1 MDKYIILG
9 GGIAG
14 LATAIQLVNAGKKV
28 ELFEKSAKNQAQ
40 GHAFILMPNGLNA
53 LKKIGVHEAVLNA
66 AHPIDNFQLHSPE
79 GTLQTQ
85 QKLSGALGIRRG
97 VLVKILTNALP
108 ANFVQY
114 EKGFSHFEKDPN
126 GVIEKAVF
134 SDGTKCEGTV
144 FIGADG
150 IWSKTRKTVCS
161 DFSLSPVRIREIVS
175 VIKAPELVREYAGT
189 FIKIIRKSGGIAV
202 GMLPCDESHLVWFIQ
217 YDSQHPHLLD
227 SPLMEQKQRLFQL
240 TRNWCHPI
248 PRLIEKTD
256 FHKSYT
262 WHTTDMNPIPN
273 YHQKNLVLIG
283 DAAHV
288 LLTLTSQG
296 VSSALEDAICLTDLI
311 NQPNEKPKVEIFN
324 AFSHLRKIRMEEY
337 FQLGRDLREQFL
349 FPMQN
354 IQKMDMPLIY
364 SEA

>member
-14 LATAIQLVNAGKKV
+14 LATAIQLLNKGKSV
-28 ELFEKSAKNQAQ
+28 ELFEKSPKNQAQ
-40 GHAFILMPNGLNA
+40 GHAFILMPNGLAA
-53 LKKIGVHEAVLNA
+53 LEKIGVKEAVLKV
-66 AHPIDNFQLHSPE
+66 AHPITNFQLHNTE
-79 GTLQTQ
+79 GVLETQ
-85 QKLSGALGIRRG
+85 QHLSCALGIRRG
-97 VLVKILTNALP
+97 VLVDILTKALP
-108 ANFVQY
+108 VNFTQH
-114 EKGFSHFEKDPN
+114 EKAFSHFEKDGN
-126 GVIEKAVF
+126 GYIEKAVF
-134 SDGTKCEGTV
+134 TDGTKCAGNV

-150 IWSKTRKTVCS
+150 IWSKARKTVCS

-175 VIKAPELVREYAGT
+175 VIKAPKLVEEFNGT
-189 FIKIIRKSGGIAV
+189 FIKVIRKSGGMAV
-202 GMLPCDESHLVWFIQ
+202 GMLPCDDQHLVWFIQ

-227 SPLMEQKQRLFQL
+227 TPLAEQKRRLFQM

-248 PRLIEKTD
+248 PRLVAKTD
-256 FHKSYT
+256 FQKSYT
-262 WHTTDMNPIPN
+262 WHTIDMHPIPN
-273 YHQKNLVLIG
+273 FHRKNLVLIG

-311 NQPNEKPKVEIFN
+311 NQSTDKFE
-324 AFSHLRKIRMEEY
+324 FSVLDRFSNLRRERMEEY
-337 FQLGRDLREQFL
+337 FHLGRDLREQFL

>member
-9 GGIAG
+9 GVIAG
-14 LATAIQLVNAGKKV
+14 LATAIQLINAGKKV
-28 ELFEKSAKNQAQ
+28 ELYEKSAKNQSQ
-40 GHAFILMPNGLNA
+40 GHAFILMPNGLDA
-53 LKKIGVHEAVLNA
+53 LKRIGVKDAVLRL
-66 AHPIDNFQLHSPE
+66 AHPIDNFQLHNPE
-79 GTLQTQ
+79 GDLENQ
-85 QKLSGALGIRRG
+85 QKLPGALGIRRG
-97 VLVKILTNALP
+97 VLVNILTNALP
-108 ANFVQY
+108 ANFIQY
-114 EKGFSHFEKDPN
+114 EKGFSHFEKDLN

-134 SDGTKCEGTV
+134 SDGTKCSGTV

-150 IWSKTRKTVCS
+150 IWSKARKTVYS

-175 VIKAPELVREYAGT
+175 VIKAPELVKEYAGT
-189 FIKIIRKSGGIAV
+189 FIKVIRKSGGMAV
-202 GMLPCDESHLVWFIQ
+202 GMLPCDDTHLVWFIQ

-227 SPLMEQKQRLFQL
+227 IPLKEQKQRLFQL

-256 FHKSYT
+256 FQKAYT
-262 WHTTDMNPIPN
+262 WHTTDMNPIPSF
-273 YHQKNLVLIG
+273 HRKNLVLIG

-311 NQPNEKPKVEIFN
+311 NQSTDQPQAVIFN
-324 AFSHLRKIRMEEY
+324 RFSNLRRGRMEEY

-349 FPMQN
+349 FPMQS
-354 IQKMDMPLIY
+354 IQKRDMPLIY
-364 SEA
+364 SEV